1 MFGHEFL
8 KHLPSLI
15 FQQRLHLFPF
25 ALVVATLIS
34 LFLCSKISA
43 EEVIHNSAK
52 SILLV
57 KSNNFLSILIIK
69 LASKLEPISLL
80 ALFSSMLK
88 LQTSLILSN

>member
-34 LFLCSKISA
+34 LFLCSKISYRFNLVDLPN
-43 EEVIHNSAK
+43 ERKIHTEATAYTGGIAISV
-52 SILLV
+52 ILLLAIILFD
-57 KSNNFLSILIIK
+57 NFS
-69 LASKLEPISLL
+69 E
-80 ALFSSMLK
+80 
-88 LQTSLILSN
+88 TVSLILSIAF